1 MESVLLIEFLKLQEY
16 YNVIFEGRSFEIIG
30 KDDVGNLIG
39 EDSEKVLFYLE
50 TEPVNIRY
58 IANDLQVFL
67 KQLEIYKKYE
77 EIEEDYL
84 EEYMQA
90 FRESI
95 KSLDAGAF
103 KEESFWLLSIN
114 TLKSF
119 CFAI

>member
-67 KQLEIYKKYE
+67 
-77 EIEEDYL
+77 
-84 EEYMQA
+84 
-90 FRESI
+90 
-95 KSLDAGAF
+95 
-103 KEESFWLLSIN
+103 
-114 TLKSF
+114 
-119 CFAI
+119 